1 MYIQQFYYLYLMEEY
16 PNIQAVN
23 PMTCISSKI
32 RKCNR
37 IVANVFRQY
46 LNPMGIT
53 DSQLS
58 VLFIT
63 TKGQM
68 INQAR
73 LSQMLYLDKSTV
85 NRNIERLVQNG
96 YIAFNDQ
103 KYLFTT
109 SKGKDFLEKIIPQW
123 DKAMEEIREI
133 LDDEGELALN
143 VLFKKLTA

>member
-1 MYIQQFYYLYLMEEY
+1 
-16 PNIQAVN
+16 
-23 PMTCISSKI
+23 MTCISSKI

>member
-1 MYIQQFYYLYLMEEY
+1 
-16 PNIQAVN
+16 
-23 PMTCISSKI
+23 MTCISSKI

-96 YIAFNDQ
+96 YIAFDDQ